1 MTKNNK
7 GGGGRG
13 SIILFPRKGREGLF
27 GRGSWWL
34 IEDLRYVIN
43 QFCNVVRALNV
54 AGFIECGFAGF
65 EK

>member
-7 GGGGRG
+7 GGKGVNNFVLPKRG
-13 SIILFPRKGREGLF
+13 EGLF

-43 QFCNVVRALNV
+43 QFCSVVRSLNV

>member
-7 GGGGRG
+7 GWKGVNNVVPLKRGGG
-13 SIILFPRKGREGLF
+13 GLF

-43 QFCNVVRALNV
+43 QFCSVVRSLNV